1 MISDNVKKVLR
12 DAGIRSN
19 PELTIRKNTVVRFEA
34 PIVVLG
40 ALKIT
45 RKARIGAC
53 TYFRSGNIESVH
65 SIGRYCSFGPDI
77 SIGELNHPLTWLSSS
92 SFQYNRKRFT
102 WFKPFAGFKGTP
114 KTKQEIRLINK
125 RPPKIG
131 NDVWVGASAQI
142 LRGVTIGDGAVIG
155 GGAFVNRDVEPYEI
169 VGGIPAKHIKY
180 RFPEDIRAELLE
192 LKWWQ
197 YLPMD
202 LSGVNFR
209 DVRAAIAEIRRRRD
223 AGLIQPRKP
232 NWRTYLDG
240 VVT

>member
-1 MISDNVKKVLR
+1 MISDSVKKALR
-12 DAGIRSN
+12 AAGIRTSA
-19 PELTIRKNTVVRFEA
+19 ELTIRKNTEVRFEA

-53 TYFRSGNIESVH
+53 TYFRSGIIESVR

-77 SIGELNHPLTWLSSS
+77 NIGELNHPVTWLSTS

-102 WFKPFAGFKGTP
+102 WFKPFAGFQLTP
-114 KTKQEIRLINK
+114 KTKEEIREINK
-125 RPPKIG
+125 RPPTIG
-131 NDVWVGASAQI
+131 NDVWVGAKAQI
-142 LRGVTIGDGAVIG
+142 LRGVTVGDGAIIG
-155 GGAFVNRDVEPYEI
+155 GGAFVNRDVAPYEI
-169 VGGIPAKHIKY
+169 VGGIPAKHIKF

-197 YLPMD
+197 YDPMD

-223 AGLIQPRKP
+223 AGEIKPRKP
-232 NWRTYLDG
+232 KWRTYLDG